1 MTSVRTATLVLVC
14 LLASGCSSLA
24 WDSHGAFGAPDE
36 AWLLLAR
43 GESGE
48 SEAGFG
54 EVEDHW
60 RQRLCETEREA
71 EGRLAHQVREEVETA
86 WAKARLDQGGKEL
99 PALTDS
105 TRDRM
110 VAGIMAEARLVGR
123 VRPESGRFESF
134 YGVRVSGRLAACLRE
149 TRSGGECA
157 RPPVM
162 EPVSACG
169 DLTPAPE
176 PLYFLEGT

>member
-1 MTSVRTATLVLVC
+1 MTSVRNATLVLVW

-24 WDSHGAFGAPDE
+24 WESHGAFGALDE

-43 GESGE
+43 GESGD

-54 EVEDHW
+54 EVEDYW
-60 RQRLCETEREA
+60 RQRLCGTEQQAEA
-71 EGRLAHQVREEVETA
+71 ELRHRVREEVEAA
-86 WAKARLDQGGKEL
+86 WATARLDQGGKEL
-99 PALTDS
+99 PALTDRA
-105 TRDRM
+105 RDRM
-110 VAGIMAEARLVGR
+110 VAGIMAQARLVGR

-134 YGVRVSGRLAACLRE
+134 YGVRVSGRLASCLSD
-149 TRSGGECA
+149 TRSGGACA

-169 DLTPAPE
+169 NLLPAPE